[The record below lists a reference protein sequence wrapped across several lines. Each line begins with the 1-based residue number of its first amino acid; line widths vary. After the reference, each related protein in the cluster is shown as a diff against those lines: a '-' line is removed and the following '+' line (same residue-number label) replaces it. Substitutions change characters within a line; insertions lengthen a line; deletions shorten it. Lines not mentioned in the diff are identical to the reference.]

1 MALIVEKIENGT
13 VIDHIPCGL
22 GLKVLEI
29 LKIDK
34 DYNARV
40 ALVMNVT
47 SRKMAKKDIV
57 KIEGKQ
63 IDDKTAN
70 KIALIAPNA
79 TMNIIKNSEVSEKN
93 QVKLPNELIG
103 VFKCPNPQCVTNM
116 EQIETIFRLEKTEP
130 TRKLRCGF
138 CEMVFEAK
146 ELLI

>member
-13 VIDHIPCGL
+13 VIDHIPAGL

-47 SRKMAKKDIV
+47 SRKTGKKDIV

-63 IDDKTAN
+63 IDDKMAN

-79 TMNIIKNSEVSEKN
+79 TMNIIKNSEVAEKT
-93 QVKLPNELIG
+93 QVKLPHELIG

-116 EQIETIFRLEKTEP
+116 EQIETVFKLEKSEP
-130 TRKLRCGF
+130 VRKLRCGF